1 MISALPCQ
9 APTHDGR
16 TAGEERDEGGG
27 GAESEEG
34 GEERDGNEPCDRTVS
49 TTALWSSTHL
59 TLQALTPRRPTE
71 RSRSC
76 VSHETHRPTN
86 SSEGRRCTRR
96 PSALQ
101 HRDLGST
108 EICWTPRERLD
119 WVAISGPM
127 DQSDERQHSRPS
139 ARVPIHASTNRP
151 VRWQQ
156 RTDGPNGRGRPPF
169 VRPRFSANII
179 GDCSGALMKRSEKRP
194 YKQRAITLPTATHVA
209 RSGNPLIR

>member
-1 MISALPCQ
+1 MPSA
-9 APTHDGR
+9 THDGR

-76 VSHETHRPTN
+76 VSRETHRPTN

-96 PSALQ
+96 HSALQ

-119 WVAISGPM
+119 WVAGT
-127 DQSDERQHSRPS
+127 DGS
-139 ARVPIHASTNRP
+139 ARRTITPQALSPGADPRLHEAAGPVAASNRRAERERP
-151 VRWQQ
+151 
-156 RTDGPNGRGRPPF
+156 TAIRPPE
-169 VRPRFSANII
+169 
-179 GDCSGALMKRSEKRP
+179 GLSERHRGLFGCA
-194 YKQRAITLPTATHVA
+194 YE
-209 RSGNPLIR
+209 